1 MPRLYI
7 YSYTYTYI
15 YIWIYVCVCGRKNV
29 CILPHLTW
37 THLTP
42 QTASS
47 TCWSCWRGRPPPQRK
62 DGLGEELHTP
72 EMSEAHV
79 DWFEKMRC
87 LSQAMQKKKKTIL
100 AIRLFK
106 NEIRIF
112 ESRTPCS
119 PKTGWV
125 TQPDRDRQRSS
136 WRTHGAA
143 LPDATDWLII
153 QLITTSLSDF
163 GQWLQILRKT
173 ISSIGLMLWKSR
185 PGRGSTWR
193 PAETDGACL
202 EAPGAWQTDKVHRN
216 SKTYVVNI

>member
-1 MPRLYI
+1 MNICLRVREKKCLHIATSNLDP
-7 YSYTYTYI
+7 
-15 YIWIYVCVCGRKNV
+15 
-29 CILPHLTW
+29 PHSTDGFQHMLK
-37 THLTP
+37 LLKRSS
-42 QTASS
+42 TASKERWVGWRVAHPRNVWGP
-47 TCWSCWRGRPPPQRK
+47 CWLIWKNEVFVS
-62 DGLGEELHTP
+62 
-72 EMSEAHV
+72 
-79 DWFEKMRC
+79 
-87 LSQAMQKKKKTIL
+87 MQKKTIL

-119 PKTGWV
+119 PKTAWV

-143 LPDATDWLII
+143 LPDATDWLLI
-153 QLITTSLSDF
+153 QLSTTSLSDF

-216 SKTYVVNI
+216 SKIYVVNI